1 MKQKSSSYQLVTTH
15 HGHDA
20 ERLNAVLLRIKRRAR
35 AIVSEH
41 DIGVYLGVQVGDAD
55 LVVDDGVFETRLR
68 LGIAAAAASAVFAG
82 AALLAIAVDIHID
95 ELLAVAVQVDHA
107 GCGVFAV
114 SEC

>member
-15 HGHDA
+15 LGHDA

-82 AALLAIAVDIHID
+82 AALLAIAVDIHIG

-114 SEC
+114 SKC

>member
-41 DIGVYLGVQVGDAD
+41 DIGVYLGVQVGDSD
-55 LVVDDGVFETRLR
+55 LVVDDGVFEARLR
-68 LGIAAAAASAVFAG
+68 LSIAAAAASAVFAA
-82 AALLAIAVDIHID
+82 AALLAVAVDVHVD
-95 ELLAVAVQVDHA
+95 ELFAVAVQVDDA

-114 SEC
+114 TEC